1 MVRASRNPNA
11 SKSRIRKAH
20 SLMTANPLWT
30 PSAQRIANH
39 RLTRFIAHVNQTH
52 GLSLES
58 FEDIHAYS
66 VDNAPQFWADVWDFC
81 DVIADT
87 RGDRLVVDADKMP
100 GARFFPD
107 AILNFTE
114 NLLRRSDDTPAIV
127 FRGED
132 KAEKKVSWGEL
143 TATVSRLNQAFGQFG
158 LNAGDRICAVMPN
171 MPETIMAFCGA
182 NSLGGIWSSCSPDFG
197 VQGILD
203 RFGQIEPRVLVVCD
217 GYWYNGKSFDVT
229 DKIAEV
235 AAKLPSVEKIIVID
249 YLGHAQRTA
258 DSLPNAVTFD
268 AFIAPFAPGDI
279 NYRRLPFDHPLY
291 ILFSSGTTGV
301 PKCIVHRAGGV
312 LLKHLSEHQ
321 LHCGINPGDRLFY
334 FTTCGWMMWNWLTSG
349 LASQATLM
357 LFDGSP
363 FAPSEKVLF
372 DYAEQEHFTIFGTS
386 AKFIDAV
393 KKTGWRPKDTHSLDS
408 VHSILSTGSTLV
420 PESFEFVYDAIKSD
434 VHLGSMS
441 GGTDLCG
448 CLVATNPFGAVWTG
462 EIQAPGLGQDIQVFD
477 DQGQPMASG
486 KGELVNVNAFPSMPL
501 QFWNDEDG
509 GKYHS
514 AYFAR
519 FANTWCQGDFAEW
532 TEHGG
537 MIIHGRSDA
546 TLNPGGVRIGTAEIY
561 AQVEQIPQVI
571 EGCAIGQDFDND
583 VRVVL
588 FVRLADG
595 VGLDEAL
602 RKTIRDKIKTG
613 ASPRHVPARI
623 VAVAD
628 IPRTKSGKITELA
641 VRDVVHGRTV
651 KNVEALANPE
661 ALDNFKDLE
670 ELKS

>member
-1 MVRASRNPNA
+1 
-11 SKSRIRKAH
+11 
-20 SLMTANPLWT
+20 MTAQPLWT
-30 PSAQRIANH
+30 PSAQRISSH
-39 RLTRFIAHVNQTH
+39 RLSRFIAHVNQAH
-52 GLSLES
+52 GLSLAS
-58 FEDIHAYS
+58 YEDVHAYS
-66 VDNAPQFWADVWDFC
+66 VENAPQFWADVWDFC
-81 DVIADT
+81 GVIAET
-87 RGDRLVVDADKMP
+87 RGERLVVDEDKMP
-100 GARFFPD
+100 GARYFPD
-107 AILNFTE
+107 AVLNFAE
-114 NLLRRSDDTPAIV
+114 NLLRRSDDSPAII

-132 KAEKKVSWGEL
+132 KDSRTVSWSEL
-143 TATVSRLNQAFGQFG
+143 TQTVSRLNQALQQFG
-158 LNAGDRICAVMPN
+158 LEAGDRVCAVTPN
-171 MPETIMAFCGA
+171 MPETTMAFCAA

-203 RFGQIEPRVLVVCD
+203 RFGQIEPRVLVVSD

-229 DKIAEV
+229 AKIAEV
-235 AAKLPSVEKIIVID
+235 ASRLPSVEKIIVID
-249 YLGHAQRTA
+249 YLGNARATA
-258 DSLPNAVTFD
+258 AALPNAVTFD
-268 AFIAPFAPGDI
+268 GFIEGFAAGGI
-279 NYRRLPFDHPLY
+279 SYRRLPFDHPLY

-349 LASQATLM
+349 LASGATLM
-357 LFDGSP
+357 QYDGSP

-372 DYAEQEHFTIFGTS
+372 DYIDEERIDIFGTS

-393 KKTGWRPKDTHSLDS
+393 KKTGWKPKDTHSLAS
-408 VHSILSTGSTLV
+408 VHTILSTGSTLV
-420 PESFEFVYDAIKSD
+420 PESFDFVYDAIKAD

-448 CLVATNPFGAVWTG
+448 CLVATNPFGAVWSG
-462 EIQAPGLGQDIQVFD
+462 EIQAPGLGQHIKVYD
-477 DQGQPMASG
+477 DDGQPMASG
-486 KGELVNVNAFPSMPL
+486 KGELVNVNSFPSMPL
-501 QFWNDEDG
+501 MFWNDEG
-509 GKYHS
+509 GEKYHD
-514 AYFAR
+514 AYYSR

-532 TEHGG
+532 TVHGG

-561 AQVEQIPQVI
+561 AQVEQIPEVI

-588 FVRLADG
+588 FVKLAAG
-595 VGLDEAL
+595 VSLDDEL
-602 RKTIRDKIKTG
+602 RRKIRDKIKTG

-661 ALDNFKDLE
+661 ALANFKDVE
-670 ELKS
+670 ALKS

>member
-1 MVRASRNPNA
+1 
-11 SKSRIRKAH
+11 
-20 SLMTANPLWT
+20 MTSQPLWT
-30 PSAQRIANH
+30 PSPDRIASH
-39 RLTRFIAHVNQTH
+39 RLSRFIEFVNERH
-52 GLSLES
+52 GLNLSG
-58 FEDIHAYS
+58 FNGIHTYS
-66 VDNAPQFWADVWDFC
+66 VEHAPQFWADVWDFC
-81 DVIADT
+81 GVIAET
-87 RGDRLVVDADKMP
+87 RGERLVVDQDRMP

-107 AILNFTE
+107 AVLNFAE
-114 NLLRRSDDTPAIV
+114 NLLRRNDDTPAII

-132 KAEKKVSWGEL
+132 KVRKTVAWAELNS
-143 TATVSRLNQAFGQFG
+143 AVSRISQGFAAMG
-158 LNAGDRICAVMPN
+158 LEAGDRVCAVMPN
-171 MPETIMAFCGA
+171 MPEAIMAFCGA
-182 NSLGGIWSSCSPDFG
+182 NALGGIWSSCSPDFG

-229 DKIAEV
+229 AKIAEV
-235 AAKLPSVEKIIVID
+235 AAKLPSLEKIIVVD
-249 YLGHAQRTA
+249 YLDHAA
-258 DSLPNAVTFD
+258 DMAKSLPKAVTLDDFM
-268 AFIAPFAPGDI
+268 APYTAGPI
-279 NYRRLPFDHPLY
+279 RYRRLPFDHPLY

-301 PKCIVHRAGGV
+301 PKCIVHRSGGV

-363 FAPSEKVLF
+363 FAPNEKVLF
-372 DYAEQEHFTIFGTS
+372 DFAEEERFSIFGTS

-393 KKTGWRPKDTHSLDS
+393 KKTGWRPKDTHSLAT

-420 PESFEFVYDAIKSD
+420 PESFDFVYDAIKAD
-434 VHLGSMS
+434 VHLASMS

-448 CLVATNPFGAVWTG
+448 CLVASNPFGPVWSG
-462 EIQAPGLGQDIQVFD
+462 EIQAPGLGQDIKVYD
-477 DQGQPMASG
+477 DDGKPMASG
-486 KGELVNVNAFPSMPL
+486 KGELVNVNSFPSMPL
-501 QFWNDEDG
+501 KFWNDEDG
-509 GKYHS
+509 QKYHN

-561 AQVEQIPQVI
+561 AQVEQISEVI

-588 FVRLADG
+588 FVRLAEG
-595 VGLDEAL
+595 VELDQAL
-602 RKTIRDKIKTG
+602 QKKIRDKIKTG

-651 KNVEALANPE
+651 KNVEALANPA
-661 ALDNFKDLE
+661 ALDLFRDLE
-670 ELKS
+670 ELRS

>member
-1 MVRASRNPNA
+1 
-11 SKSRIRKAH
+11 
-20 SLMTANPLWT
+20 MTSQPLWT
-30 PSAQRIANH
+30 PSPDRIANH
-39 RLTRFIAHVNQTH
+39 RLSRFIEAVNEKH
-52 GLSLES
+52 SLNLSGFS
-58 FEDIHAYS
+58 GIHAYS
-66 VDNAPQFWADVWDFC
+66 VDRAAQFWADVWEFC
-81 DVIADT
+81 GVIAET
-87 RGDRLVVDADKMP
+87 RGERLVVDQDRLP

-107 AILNFTE
+107 AVLNFTE
-114 NLLRRSDDTPAIV
+114 NLLRRNDDTPAII

-132 KAEKKVSWGEL
+132 KVRKSVTWAGLNS
-143 TATVSRLNQAFGQFG
+143 AVSRIAQAFAAMG
-158 LNAGDRICAVMPN
+158 LEAGDRVCAVMPN
-171 MPETIMAFCGA
+171 MPESIMAFCGA
-182 NSLGGIWSSCSPDFG
+182 NALGGIWSSCSPDFG

-229 DKIAEV
+229 AKIAEV
-235 AAKLPSVEKIIVID
+235 AAKLPSLEKIIVVD
-249 YLGHAQRTA
+249 YLGHAA
-258 DSLPNAVTFD
+258 DMAASLPNAETLD
-268 AFIAPFAPGDI
+268 AFMAPYAAGPVQ
-279 NYRRLPFDHPLY
+279 YRRLPFDHPLY

-363 FAPSEKVLF
+363 FAPDEKVLF
-372 DYAEQEHFTIFGTS
+372 DFADEERFSIFGTS

-393 KKTGWRPKDTHSLDS
+393 KKTGWRPKDTHSLAT

-420 PESFEFVYDAIKSD
+420 PESFDFVYDAIKAD
-434 VHLGSMS
+434 VHLASMS

-448 CLVATNPFGAVWTG
+448 CLVASNPFGAVWSG
-462 EIQAPGLGQDIQVFD
+462 EIQAPGLGQHIKVYD
-477 DQGQPMASG
+477 DDGKPMASG
-486 KGELVNVNAFPSMPL
+486 KGELVNVNSFPSMPL
-501 QFWNDEDG
+501 GFWNDENG
-509 GKYHS
+509 EKYHN

-519 FANTWCQGDFAEW
+519 FPNTWCQGDFAEW

-561 AQVEQIPQVI
+561 AQVEQIPEVI

-588 FVRLADG
+588 FVRLAEG
-595 VGLDEAL
+595 VELDDAL
-602 RKTIRDKIKTG
+602 QKKIRDKIKTG

-651 KNVEALANPE
+651 KNVEALANPA
-661 ALDNFKDLE
+661 ALDLFRDIE

>member
-1 MVRASRNPNA
+1 
-11 SKSRIRKAH
+11 
-20 SLMTANPLWT
+20 MTAQPLWT

-39 RLTRFIAHVNQTH
+39 RLTRFIGHVNEAH
-52 GLSLES
+52 GLSLNS
-58 FEDIHAYS
+58 YEDIHSYS
-66 VDNAPQFWADVWDFC
+66 VKNAPQFWADVWDFC
-81 DVIADT
+81 GIIAET
-87 RGDRLVVDADKMP
+87 RGERLVADQDKMP

-107 AILNFTE
+107 AVLNFTE
-114 NLLRRSDDTPAIV
+114 NLLRGSGDTPAII

-132 KAEKKVSWGEL
+132 KAEKKVSWDEL
-143 TATVSRLNQAFGQFG
+143 TGTVSRLNQAFGQFG
-158 LNAGDRICAVMPN
+158 LNAGDRVCAVTPN
-171 MPETIMAFCGA
+171 MPETIMAFAGA

-249 YLGHAQRTA
+249 YLGHASRTA

-268 AFIAPFAPGDI
+268 AFIAPFAPGDM

-372 DYAEQEHFTIFGTS
+372 DYAEQENFTIFGTS

-393 KKTGWRPKDTHSLDS
+393 KKTGWRPKDTHSLES

-448 CLVATNPFGAVWTG
+448 CLVATNPFGRSGPARYRRRGWVRTSRSMMTRASRWLPARASWSTSTRFRPCRCG
-462 EIQAPGLGQDIQVFD
+462 SGTTKTASVSQRLLRSLRQHLVPGRLCRMDGTRRHDH
-477 DQGQPMASG
+477 PR
-486 KGELVNVNAFPSMPL
+486 PL
-501 QFWNDEDG
+501 RR
-509 GKYHS
+509 H
-514 AYFAR
+514 
-519 FANTWCQGDFAEW
+519 AEPRRRAHR
-532 TEHGG
+532 HGG
-537 MIIHGRSDA
+537 NLCARSS
-546 TLNPGGVRIGTAEIY
+546 R
-561 AQVEQIPQVI
+561 
-571 EGCAIGQDFDND
+571 F
-583 VRVVL
+583 
-588 FVRLADG
+588 
-595 VGLDEAL
+595 
-602 RKTIRDKIKTG
+602 RK
-613 ASPRHVPARI
+613 
-623 VAVAD
+623 
-628 IPRTKSGKITELA
+628 
-641 VRDVVHGRTV
+641 
-651 KNVEALANPE
+651 
-661 ALDNFKDLE
+661 
-670 ELKS
+670 